1 MNRLLRPWAFLA
13 LVTFL
18 HGPMSS
24 QAAEDKVALNF
35 VNADIDAVIKT
46 IGQISGRNFLID
58 PRVKGTINIVSATPI
73 PAANTYDVLLSA
85 LRVNGYTA
93 VESDGVTKVVP
104 ETEGKLQGGSL
115 VRKGKA
121 RNDQVLTQVFPL
133 KYESAAQAL
142 AVVRPLLNPNASV
155 VAAPAFNALV
165 VTDYGTSLHRL
176 EKIIAEI
183 DQPVASV
190 PYVIPIQ
197 HASAVDIHQA
207 LNRLFTDITSSA
219 DKMQRL
225 SMVPDIRTNSLI
237 VRSDNPHYL
246 EQIRTMIQKLDQKTA
261 AGGNIRIIYLK
272 NAEATQVAKTLRGIL
287 SGGGNTSSSTPVAA
301 SSATPTAASTSNSSA
316 SLTDTAGNGSI
327 IQADAASNAL
337 IITAPDAIYNN
348 LRGIVEKLDV
358 RRAQVHVEALIVEV
372 TADKAAE
379 FGIQWQD
386 LSGASKSTTQVIGG
400 TNFSKRGSGGN
411 IIDAATNLGTVG
423 KGLNVGVMRGQVT
436 LPGVG
441 QVLNLGVLA
450 RALETDSNAN
460 ILSTPN
466 LLTLDN
472 EEAKIVIGQ
481 NVPFITGQYAQ
492 TAGSTTATPFQTIER
507 KDVGLTLK
515 IKPQIS
521 EGGSIKLL
529 IFQEVS
535 SVQDKTNAAGV
546 ITNKRSIESTVI
558 VDDAQ
563 IIALGGLVQ
572 DSITDDTEKV
582 PLLGDVPLFGHLFK
596 TETRKRTKT
605 NLMVFLRPTILRD
618 AKSYAQ
624 LTDQRYREILD
635 VQTGLTPK
643 WHPIL
648 PDMEGM
654 TLKLTPAPQLT
665 APGTPAAQPAS
676 RTSGE

>member
-13 LVTFL
+13 LVTLL

-73 PAANTYDVLLSA
+73 PAAHTYDVLLSA

-93 VESDGVTKVVP
+93 VEAGGVTKVVP
-104 ETEGKLQGGSL
+104 ETEGKLQGGAL

-165 VTDYGTSLHRL
+165 ITDYGSSLHRL
-176 EKIIAEI
+176 EKIVAEI

-207 LNRLFTDITSSA
+207 LNRLFTDMTNSA

-246 EQIRTMIQKLDQKTA
+246 EQIRSMIQKLDQKTA

-287 SGGGNTSSSTPVAA
+287 SGGGNTSSTPVAGTT
-301 SSATPTAASTSNSSA
+301 ATPNTANTSNSA
-316 SLTDTAGNGSI
+316 SQSDTAGNGSI

-450 RALETDSNAN
+450 RALESDSNAN

-618 AKSYAQ
+618 AKSYAH
-624 LTDQRYREILD
+624 LTDQRYREILE
-635 VQTGLTPK
+635 VQTSLTPK

-665 APGTPAAQPAS
+665 APTPPAAGIPAS